1 MVGVRRGRGPDT
13 RLQRSWPVPDMPLKN
28 KRLTPGRYQGTEGRG
43 NWEADR
49 QTDTLTGR
57 KKKRLRERLVLLNG
71 GASGSGV
78 RSTQVLYPTFPE
90 PSGSISRPAHSPLLL
105 PGSAAPG
112 TKVVERRVRGAQEE
126 AACKGFPQLT
136 DQGHQSHVSHS
147 PLPNSRHRW
156 VN

>member
-28 KRLTPGRYQGTEGRG
+28 KRLTPGRYQGTGGRG

-71 GASGSGV
+71 GTSGSGV
-78 RSTQVLYPTFPE
+78 RSTQVLYLSSLNLVGLFLGLLTHPF
-90 PSGSISRPAHSPLLL
+90 SSPAQQLL
-105 PGSAAPG
+105 G
-112 TKVVERRVRGAQEE
+112 Q
-126 AACKGFPQLT
+126 
-136 DQGHQSHVSHS
+136 
-147 PLPNSRHRW
+147 RW
-156 VN
+156 